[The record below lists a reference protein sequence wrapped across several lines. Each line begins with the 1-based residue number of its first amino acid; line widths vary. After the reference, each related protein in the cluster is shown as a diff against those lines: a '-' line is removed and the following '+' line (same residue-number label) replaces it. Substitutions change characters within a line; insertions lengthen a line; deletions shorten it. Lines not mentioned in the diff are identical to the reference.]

1 MSFIFSG
8 LGLLTVALGVLWSA
22 IVVSQPGPATMAKVL
37 AAAPGFATVFGGLML
52 LAIGTALYR
61 LGQIA
66 KNTADTADAVEAL
79 LPKKQG

>member
-1 MSFIFSG
+1 MSYIFST
-8 LGLLTVALGVLWSA
+8 LGLITLAMGILWSA
-22 IVVSQPGPATMAKVL
+22 IVLSQPGPATMAKVL
-37 AAAPGFATVFGGLML
+37 AAAPGFSTVFGGLML